1 MDKLCITRIYRACKR
16 TTDGILVLPS
26 EKICPKCGVNH
37 NKRGPYC
44 SRTCGNSR
52 VWTDEDKEKKR
63 QKLLEYHQSP
73 EGAATRSMS
82 SDFMS
87 RINRNRKDEKNGNYI
102 LQDDDWMIDIPL
114 DQEEQE
120 DNSWL

>member
-1 MDKLCITRIYRACKR
+1 VTITIGYRYMPVRPYSKQLKPCGGANAKV
-16 TTDGILVLPS
+16 GNVLS
-26 EKICPKCGVNH
+26 W
-37 NKRGPYC
+37 
-44 SRTCGNSR
+44 SGNSR
-52 VWTDEDKEKKR
+52 VWTEHDKEKKR

-87 RINRNRKDEKNGNYI
+87 RINKNRKDERNGTYI

-114 DQEEQE
+114 DHEEQE
-120 DNSWL
+120 DNTWL